1 MRANLPDKSFFVG
14 KPVPGRSDV
23 TVIEWVAC
31 GNDGHL
37 FRAHSNELGRDV
49 ACKIIPRNNLQHGS
63 DGSEIW
69 RAEILKANA
78 LRNPI
83 VVKVEHICDWP
94 NVPMRGDTEKLEAVD
109 CIALISE
116 FVDGKCLITVTC
128 TPETSLL
135 RISLLTT

>member
-1 MRANLPDKSFFVG
+1 MRANLPDKGFFVG
-14 KPVPGRSDV
+14 KAVPGRPDV
-23 TVIEWVAC
+23 TVMEWISS

-49 ACKIIPRNNLQHGS
+49 ACKIIPRKNLQHGP
-63 DGSEIW
+63 DGSETW

-94 NVPMRGDTEKLEAVD
+94 NVPMEGDAKKNEIID

-116 FVDGKCLITVTC
+116 FVDGQCLK
-128 TPETSLL
+128 SFAA
-135 RISLLTT
+135 

>member
-14 KPVPGRSDV
+14 QAVPSRPDV
-23 TVIEWVAC
+23 TVIEWIAS

-49 ACKIIPRNNLQHGS
+49 ACKIIPRNNLQRGA

-69 RAEILKANA
+69 REEILKANA

-94 NVPMRGDTEKLEAVD
+94 NVSTKAGSGNPEVVN

-116 FVDGKCLITVTC
+116 YVYGC
-128 TPETSLL
+128 SLK
-135 RISLLTT
+135 RLLSVR